1 MPRPT
6 IRPTRELQGKTG
18 INQVALGGHTSVLE
32 LGWNLPSWSSHQ
44 LVRHREATPTTPKA
58 SSSFLHLYRR
68 TVRKCGHR
76 FPVAPL
82 TNHRKQHT
90 IIISAGSEIGSR
102 NGSSWDS
109 QGVPCVPSVD
119 CEKTPVLVLTAF
131 LGFLPTRVQ
140 RPRLLYSLLLLLSL
154 CL

>member
-1 MPRPT
+1 M
-6 IRPTRELQGKTG
+6 
-18 INQVALGGHTSVLE
+18 ALGGHTSVLE

-44 LVRHREATPTTPKA
+44 LVRHRGATPTAPKA

-68 TVRKCGHR
+68 TIRKCGHR

-82 TNHRKQHT
+82 TNHRKQHMIT
-90 IIISAGSEIGSR
+90 ISAGSEIGSR

-119 CEKTPVLVLTAF
+119 CEKTPVLVLPAF

-140 RPRLLYSLLLLLSL
+140 RQRLPYSLLLLLSL